1 MRLPIVLLLA
11 CRNFIVGFW
20 FAGVDDIGELKS
32 ILDEEY
38 LNRKC

>member
-1 MRLPIVLLLA
+1 MRLPMVLLLA
-11 CRNFIVGFW
+11 LRDFIVGLRL
-20 FAGVDDIGELKS
+20 AGVDDIGELKS